1 LKAGAL
7 ARAHGRDLVAATG
20 PHLHSLLPRLNEGSI
35 DQTSRNAL
43 RIQHSAR
50 PVGHFNV
57 MQLKASDLPVGMPQN
72 SQ

>member
-1 LKAGAL
+1 M
-7 ARAHGRDLVAATG
+7 
-20 PHLHSLLPRLNEGSI
+20 HSLLPRLNEGSI

-57 MQLKASDLPVGMPQN
+57 MQLKASDLPIRMPQN